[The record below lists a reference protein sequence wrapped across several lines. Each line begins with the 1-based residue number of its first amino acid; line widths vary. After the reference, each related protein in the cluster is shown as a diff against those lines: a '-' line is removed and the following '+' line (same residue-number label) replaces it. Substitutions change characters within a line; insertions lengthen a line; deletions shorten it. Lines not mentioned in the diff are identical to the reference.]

1 MTQENNLLE
10 KFHFNEIPPMPRD
23 ALEIG
28 DTFAIDANGI
38 FNASAHGKSGGVFNQ
53 ITISTRRDVCLRT
66 QCERVLV
73 FLFTSR
79 PLRSNLFLMALIS
92 TSPVVGDSV

>member
-1 MTQENNLLE
+1 MTQENSFLG
-10 KFHFNEIPPMPRD
+10 KFHLNEIPPMPRD

-38 FNASAHGKSGGVFNQ
+38 LKASAQGKSGGVSDQ

-73 FLFTSR
+73 FLFTS
-79 PLRSNLFLMALIS
+79 
-92 TSPVVGDSV
+92 GH